1 MSPDPSVRLTLFWGG
16 SGIVLATLVPLLA
29 ETVSL
34 FPVPYDFSWLNQF
47 GQPFFAQLSAGVLV
61 VALTI
66 LAVGIG
72 KESGI
77 AGASIIGKLS
87 LILFAVAGL
96 ALSVIAPATLAS
108 IHRSAELS
116 RLGTV

>member
-1 MSPDPSVRLTLFWGG
+1 
-16 SGIVLATLVPLLA
+16 
-29 ETVSL
+29 
-34 FPVPYDFSWLNQF
+34 
-47 GQPFFAQLSAGVLV
+47 LSAGVLV